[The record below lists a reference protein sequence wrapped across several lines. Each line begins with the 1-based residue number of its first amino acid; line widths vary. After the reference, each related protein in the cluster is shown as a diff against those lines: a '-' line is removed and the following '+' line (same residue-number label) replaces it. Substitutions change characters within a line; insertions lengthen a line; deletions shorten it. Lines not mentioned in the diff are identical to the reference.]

1 MSVENMFEIAT
12 RNKMRF
18 PFKGM
23 ISVEDLWD
31 LNVRDLDNVF
41 KTLNTQVKKSQEES
55 LLATKSKEDEALS
68 IQIEIVK
75 HIVNIKLTEAEV
87 ARQNKESKAQAQKIM
102 EIINAKQDEDLHNK
116 SIDELKAMLNELNK

>member
-41 KTLNTQVKKSQEES
+41 KTLNAQVKKSQEES

-75 HIVNIKLTEAEV
+75 HIVNIKLTETEV
-87 ARQNKESKAQAQKIM
+87 ARQSKESKAQAQKIM

>member
-41 KTLNTQVKKSQEES
+41 KTLNAQVKKSQEES